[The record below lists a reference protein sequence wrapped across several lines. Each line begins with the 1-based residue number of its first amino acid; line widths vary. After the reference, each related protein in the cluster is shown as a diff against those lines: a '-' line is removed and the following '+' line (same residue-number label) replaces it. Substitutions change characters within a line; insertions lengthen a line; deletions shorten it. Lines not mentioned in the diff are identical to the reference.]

1 MAGSR
6 DAGAPSSR
14 FTRYFAPLQI
24 GQVLATHCQRADAVE
39 LHLRQSHLDGAC
51 AHHVLAMA
59 LIAMGLVKRSAVL
72 NMSHRRYGHAA
83 GLYAALADHWMDGAY
98 AADVVDAIQQ
108 LDLPLAMDWIDGFDR
123 GVDRFAV
130 DALMLGRLVMLA
142 YERSQHNRHWV
153 LGIGCGGTVAGRQH
167 QVDTLLT
174 LDPSLDALPFAIG
187 NGQFKTA
194 RTVDFESRRTSV
206 RWVYE
211 TVEGVESVRL
221 MSAISLAVRPRL
233 PTKRRH

>member
-6 DAGAPSSR
+6 DGGAQSIR

-24 GQVLATHCQRADAVE
+24 GRVLATYCQRADAVE

-59 LIAMGLVKRSAVL
+59 LIAMALVKRSAVL

-83 GLYAALADHWMDGAY
+83 DLYAALADHWMDGAY
-98 AADVVDAIQQ
+98 AGEVVDAIQQ
-108 LDLPLAMDWIDGFDR
+108 LDLPLAIDWLDGFDR

-142 YERSQHNRHWV
+142 YERSQHHRHWV

-167 QVDTLLT
+167 QIDTLLT